1 VGRAHASLETTQ
13 IHHAARQRGGCMAAR
28 DARSILGEAV
38 EDRDVLALD
47 EAGLLEALSKCP
59 QIIRGEKA

>member
-1 VGRAHASLETTQ
+1 
-13 IHHAARQRGGCMAAR
+13 MAAR